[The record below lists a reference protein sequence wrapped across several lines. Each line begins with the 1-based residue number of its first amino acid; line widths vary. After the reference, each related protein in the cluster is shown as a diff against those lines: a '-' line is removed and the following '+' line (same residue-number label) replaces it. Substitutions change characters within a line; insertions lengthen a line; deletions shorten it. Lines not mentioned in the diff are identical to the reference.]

1 MNLDKSRVI
10 AILGDIDSCK
20 TNLAIHLLRQY
31 QGTRQIYLL
40 GYPKQI
46 DDFVSLNSFNDLFK
60 LQDSIIFIDEI
71 QRFIRTYEHHK
82 NVALQELISF
92 FAHNNNTLIITTQLS
107 QFITKG
113 TEAFIDTWLITKI
126 NDIATLKN
134 GSKPKRII
142 QTTVSPK
149 ANSWSLALDKGEYLE
164 YSELNGIGE
173 NGIKN
178 FPDAG
183 IQKDWRIPNKTPN
196 IIPTNYE
203 LTLQKLKGGFIE
215 IKENEKD

>member
-10 AILGDIDSCK
+10 AILGDIDTCK
-20 TNLAIHLLRQY
+20 TNLAIHLLREY
-31 QGTRQIYLL
+31 EGNRQIYLL
-40 GYPKQI
+40 GYPRKI
-46 DDFVSLNSFNDLFK
+46 DDFIPLNSFQDLFK
-60 LQDSIIFIDEI
+60 LQDAIIFIDEI

-92 FAHNNNTLIITTQLS
+92 FAHNNNTLIFTTQLS

-113 TEAFIDTWLITKI
+113 TEAFVDTWLITRL
-126 NDIATLKN
+126 NDVATLKN

-149 ANSWSLALDKGEYLE
+149 ATSWSLALENGEYLE

-178 FPDAG
+178 FPDQG
-183 IQKDWRIPNKTPN
+183 IGKDWRVKTPN
-196 IIPTNYE
+196 KIANEIEFISQLINKKE
-203 LTLQKLKGGFIE
+203 EILKNG
-215 IKENEKD
+215 K